1 MTETRASPRPTGC
14 MPGAMPEE
22 TIRAFQDHGR
32 VANTLEQGLREARQL
47 LANLEQLGIVYD
59 DVVKTVERE
68 GVEKFT
74 QSFAQLPETTEEKR
88 LKVTTV

>member
-1 MTETRASPRPTGC
+1 MYVEELIGPETVNT
-14 MPGAMPEE
+14 MPEE

-32 VANTLEQGLREARQL
+32 VANTLEQGLGEARQL
-47 LANLEQLGIVYD
+47 LADLGPLGIVYD

-74 QSFAQLPETTEEKR
+74 QSFARLLETTEEKR